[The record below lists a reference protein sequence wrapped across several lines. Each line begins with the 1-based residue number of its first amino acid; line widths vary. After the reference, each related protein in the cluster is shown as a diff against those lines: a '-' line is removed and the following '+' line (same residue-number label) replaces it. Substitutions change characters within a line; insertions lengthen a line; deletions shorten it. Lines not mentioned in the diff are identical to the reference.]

1 MITCI
6 QAFAAPYLKD
16 SGRQVKRV
24 LPGHLGCS
32 CIQLIWQGD
41 KLVLDSRSCRW
52 LQIQYKHVIYDVRM
66 NNNVACS
73 IASSHWN
80 QAALKQT
87 CPGAIGVLPA
97 PFGLTLGAGRRCS
110 TPGLTLRL
118 RGYSLLVLPSR
129 WGDAARS
136 GT

>member
-1 MITCI
+1 M
-6 QAFAAPYLKD
+6 
-16 SGRQVKRV
+16 

-41 KLVLDSRSCRW
+41 KFVLDSGPRCW
-52 LQIQYKHVIYDVRM
+52 LQKQNKPVVIYDERM
-66 NNNVACS
+66 SNNVACS
-73 IASSHWN
+73 IASSHWD
-80 QAALKQT
+80 QAAMKQT
-87 CPGAIGVLPA
+87 CPGAIGVLPT
-97 PFGLTLGAGRRCS
+97 PFGLILGAGRRCS

-129 WGDAARS
+129 GGDAARS